1 MTKAMEVAS
10 LPRETDIRLAIV
22 GLGYVGL
29 PLALAFSREV
39 DTLGFD
45 IDAGRV
51 EELGRGEDVTGE
63 LDETE
68 RSELSRI
75 RFSDDVES
83 LSERNVFIVAVPTP
97 VDRHKYPDM
106 SALEGATKTVAGHIS
121 RGDVVIFEST
131 VYPGATEEVCVPLL
145 EAGSGLRCN
154 VDFHVGYS
162 PERINP
168 GDRTHRL
175 ADIVKV
181 TSGSNPAAADFI
193 DALYRKVVRA
203 GTHRA
208 PDLRTAEAAKAIENT
223 QRDVNIALMNELAM
237 IFGRLNIET
246 EHVLKAAGSKW
257 NFLPFKP
264 GLVGG
269 HCIGVDPYYL
279 LHRARELGI
288 EPQVIASGRR
298 VNDNMPNIIAK
309 KLVQA
314 IIQKGKNPGNCKVL
328 VLGITFKEDV
338 ADIRNSKV
346 VDLVREL
353 MDYSINVHLVD
364 PHASPNEVAHEYK
377 LMMMDEL
384 SSNYDAI
391 IVAVGHKQYRDMG
404 IDYLRTL
411 MNGQPILYDLKGVF
425 ERPKDPNFT
434 YWRM

>member
-75 RFSDDVES
+75 HFSDEVES

-223 QRDVNIALMNELAM
+223 QRDVNIALMNELAQM
-237 IFGRLNIET
+237 FARLGLDT
-246 EHVLKAAGSKW
+246 QAVLDAAGSKW
-257 NFLPFKP
+257 NFLPFRP

-279 LHRARELGI
+279 IHKAQEAGHFPELIMAARRINDGMATYVGDRFLRLL
-288 EPQVIASGRR
+288 AKRR
-298 VNDNMPNIIAK
+298 VNVVGAR
-309 KLVQA
+309 
-314 IIQKGKNPGNCKVL
+314 VL
-328 VLGITFKEDV
+328 VLGLTFKENCPDL
-338 ADIRNSKV
+338 RNSQV
-346 VDLVREL
+346 A
-353 MDYSINVHLVD
+353 HLVERLRRYHAEVDALD
-364 PHASPNEVAHEYK
+364 PWVDA
-377 LMMMDEL
+377 DEAAEHVGIRPI
-384 SSNYDAI
+384 SGPESGTYDAI
-391 IVAVGHKQYRDMG
+391 LLAVAHRQFAELGGEG
-404 IDYLRTL
+404 IRAW
-411 MNGQPILYDLKGVF
+411 LKPGGVLF
-425 ERPKDPNFT
+425 DIKHLLPREASDERL
-434 YWRM
+434 

>member
-75 RFSDDVES
+75 HFSDEVES

-223 QRDVNIALMNELAM
+223 QRDVNIALMNELAQM
-237 IFGRLNIET
+237 FARLGLDT
-246 EHVLKAAGSKW
+246 QAVLDAAGSKW
-257 NFLPFKP
+257 NFLPFRP

-279 LHRARELGI
+279 IHKAQEAGHFPELIMAARRINDGMATYVGDRFLRLL
-288 EPQVIASGRR
+288 AKRR
-298 VNDNMPNIIAK
+298 VNVVGAR
-309 KLVQA
+309 
-314 IIQKGKNPGNCKVL
+314 VL
-328 VLGITFKEDV
+328 VLGLTFKENCPDL
-338 ADIRNSKV
+338 RNSQV
-346 VDLVREL
+346 A
-353 MDYSINVHLVD
+353 HLVERLRRYHAEVDALD
-364 PHASPNEVAHEYK
+364 PWVDA
-377 LMMMDEL
+377 DEAAEHVGIRPI
-384 SSNYDAI
+384 SEPEFGTYDAI
-391 IVAVGHKQYRDMG
+391 LLAVAHRQFAELGGEG
-404 IDYLRTL
+404 IRAW
-411 MNGQPILYDLKGVF
+411 LKPGGVLF
-425 ERPKDPNFT
+425 DIKHLLPREASDERL
-434 YWRM
+434 

>member
-1 MTKAMEVAS
+1 MTKAMEVAP

-181 TSGSNPAAADFI
+181 TSGSNAAAADFI

-223 QRDVNIALMNELAM
+223 QRDVNIALMNELAQM
-237 IFGRLNIET
+237 FARLGLDT
-246 EHVLKAAGSKW
+246 QAVLDAAGSKW
-257 NFLPFKP
+257 NFLPFRP

-279 LHRARELGI
+279 IHKAQEAGHFPELIMAARRINDGMATYVGDRFLRLL
-288 EPQVIASGRR
+288 AKRR
-298 VNDNMPNIIAK
+298 VNVVGAR
-309 KLVQA
+309 
-314 IIQKGKNPGNCKVL
+314 VL
-328 VLGITFKEDV
+328 VLGLTFKENCPDL
-338 ADIRNSKV
+338 RNSQV
-346 VDLVREL
+346 A
-353 MDYSINVHLVD
+353 HLVERLRRYHAEVDALD
-364 PHASPNEVAHEYK
+364 PWVDA
-377 LMMMDEL
+377 DEAAEHVGIRPI
-384 SSNYDAI
+384 SEPEFGTYDAI
-391 IVAVGHKQYRDMG
+391 LLAVAHRQFAELGGEG
-404 IDYLRTL
+404 IRAW
-411 MNGQPILYDLKGVF
+411 LKPGGVLF
-425 ERPKDPNFT
+425 DIKHLLPREASDERL
-434 YWRM
+434 

>member
-1 MTKAMEVAS
+1 MEVAS

-75 RFSDDVES
+75 HFSDEVES

-223 QRDVNIALMNELAM
+223 QRDVNIALMNELAQM
-237 IFGRLNIET
+237 FARLGLDT
-246 EHVLKAAGSKW
+246 QAVLDAAGSKW
-257 NFLPFKP
+257 NFLPFRP

-279 LHRARELGI
+279 IHKAQEAGHFPELIMAARRINDGMATYVGDRFLRLL
-288 EPQVIASGRR
+288 AKRR
-298 VNDNMPNIIAK
+298 VNVVGAR
-309 KLVQA
+309 
-314 IIQKGKNPGNCKVL
+314 VL
-328 VLGITFKEDV
+328 VLGLTFKENCPDL
-338 ADIRNSKV
+338 RNSQV
-346 VDLVREL
+346 A
-353 MDYSINVHLVD
+353 HLVERLRRYHAEVDALD
-364 PHASPNEVAHEYK
+364 PWVDA
-377 LMMMDEL
+377 DEAAEHVGIRPI
-384 SSNYDAI
+384 SEPEFGTYDAI
-391 IVAVGHKQYRDMG
+391 LLAVAHRQFAELGGEG
-404 IDYLRTL
+404 IRAW
-411 MNGQPILYDLKGVF
+411 LKPGGVLF
-425 ERPKDPNFT
+425 DIKHLLPREASDERL
-434 YWRM
+434 

>member
-223 QRDVNIALMNELAM
+223 QRDVNIALMNELAQM
-237 IFGRLNIET
+237 FARLGLDT
-246 EHVLKAAGSKW
+246 QAVLDAAGSKW
-257 NFLPFKP
+257 NFLPFRP

-279 LHRARELGI
+279 IHKAQEAGHFPELIMAARRINDGMATYVGDRFLRLL
-288 EPQVIASGRR
+288 AKRR
-298 VNDNMPNIIAK
+298 VNVVGAR
-309 KLVQA
+309 
-314 IIQKGKNPGNCKVL
+314 VL
-328 VLGITFKEDV
+328 VLGLTFKENCPDL
-338 ADIRNSKV
+338 RNSQV
-346 VDLVREL
+346 A
-353 MDYSINVHLVD
+353 HLVERLRRYHAEVDALD
-364 PHASPNEVAHEYK
+364 PWVDA
-377 LMMMDEL
+377 DEAAEHVGIRPI
-384 SSNYDAI
+384 SGPESGTYDAI
-391 IVAVGHKQYRDMG
+391 LLAVAHRQFAELGGEG
-404 IDYLRTL
+404 IRAW
-411 MNGQPILYDLKGVF
+411 LKPGGVLF
-425 ERPKDPNFT
+425 DIKHLLPREASDERL
-434 YWRM
+434 

>member
-1 MTKAMEVAS
+1 MTKAMEVAP

-75 RFSDDVES
+75 HFSDEVES

-223 QRDVNIALMNELAM
+223 QRDVNIALMNELAQM
-237 IFGRLNIET
+237 FARLGLDT
-246 EHVLKAAGSKW
+246 QAVLDAAGSKW
-257 NFLPFKP
+257 NFLPFRP

-279 LHRARELGI
+279 IHKAQEAGHFPELIMAARRINDGMATYVGDRFLRLL
-288 EPQVIASGRR
+288 AKRR
-298 VNDNMPNIIAK
+298 VNVVGAR
-309 KLVQA
+309 
-314 IIQKGKNPGNCKVL
+314 VL
-328 VLGITFKEDV
+328 VLGLTFKENCPDL
-338 ADIRNSKV
+338 RNSQV
-346 VDLVREL
+346 A
-353 MDYSINVHLVD
+353 HLVERLRRYHAEVDALD
-364 PHASPNEVAHEYK
+364 PWVDA
-377 LMMMDEL
+377 DEAAEHVGIRPI
-384 SSNYDAI
+384 SEPESGTYDAI
-391 IVAVGHKQYRDMG
+391 LLAVAHRQFAELGGEG
-404 IDYLRTL
+404 IRAW
-411 MNGQPILYDLKGVF
+411 LKPGGVLF
-425 ERPKDPNFT
+425 DIKHLLPREASDERL
-434 YWRM
+434 

>member
-1 MTKAMEVAS
+1 
-10 LPRETDIRLAIV
+10 
-22 GLGYVGL
+22 
-29 PLALAFSREV
+29 
-39 DTLGFD
+39 GFD

-75 RFSDDVES
+75 HFSDEVES

-223 QRDVNIALMNELAM
+223 QRDVNIALMNELAQM
-237 IFGRLNIET
+237 FARLGLDT
-246 EHVLKAAGSKW
+246 QAVLDAAGSKW
-257 NFLPFKP
+257 NFLPFRP

-279 LHRARELGI
+279 IHKAQEAGHFPELIMAARRINDGMATYVGDRFLRLL
-288 EPQVIASGRR
+288 AKRR
-298 VNDNMPNIIAK
+298 VNVVGAR
-309 KLVQA
+309 
-314 IIQKGKNPGNCKVL
+314 VL
-328 VLGITFKEDV
+328 VLGLTFKENCPDL
-338 ADIRNSKV
+338 RNSQV
-346 VDLVREL
+346 A
-353 MDYSINVHLVD
+353 HLVERLRRYHAEVDALD
-364 PHASPNEVAHEYK
+364 PWVDA
-377 LMMMDEL
+377 DEAAEHVGIRPI
-384 SSNYDAI
+384 SGPESGTYDAI
-391 IVAVGHKQYRDMG
+391 LLAVAHRQFAELGGEG
-404 IDYLRTL
+404 IRAW
-411 MNGQPILYDLKGVF
+411 LKPGGVLF
-425 ERPKDPNFT
+425 DIKHLLPREASDERL
-434 YWRM
+434 

>member
-1 MTKAMEVAS
+1 MTKAMEVAP

-75 RFSDDVES
+75 HFSDEVES

-223 QRDVNIALMNELAM
+223 QRDVNIALMNELAQM
-237 IFGRLNIET
+237 FARLGLDT
-246 EHVLKAAGSKW
+246 QAVLDAAGSKW
-257 NFLPFKP
+257 NFLPFRP

-279 LHRARELGI
+279 IHKAQEAGHFPELIMAARRINDGMATYVGDRFLRLL
-288 EPQVIASGRR
+288 AKRR
-298 VNDNMPNIIAK
+298 VNVVGAR
-309 KLVQA
+309 
-314 IIQKGKNPGNCKVL
+314 VL
-328 VLGITFKEDV
+328 VLGLTFKENCPDL
-338 ADIRNSKV
+338 RNSQV
-346 VDLVREL
+346 A
-353 MDYSINVHLVD
+353 HLVERLRRYHAEVDALD
-364 PHASPNEVAHEYK
+364 PWVDA
-377 LMMMDEL
+377 DEAAEHVGIRPI
-384 SSNYDAI
+384 SEPEFGTYDAI
-391 IVAVGHKQYRDMG
+391 LLAVAHRQFAELGGEG
-404 IDYLRTL
+404 IRAW
-411 MNGQPILYDLKGVF
+411 LKPGGVLF
-425 ERPKDPNFT
+425 DIKHLLPREASDERL
-434 YWRM
+434 

>member
-1 MTKAMEVAS
+1 MEVAS

-223 QRDVNIALMNELAM
+223 QRDVNIALMNELAQM
-237 IFGRLNIET
+237 FARLGLDT
-246 EHVLKAAGSKW
+246 QAVLDAAGSKW
-257 NFLPFKP
+257 NFLPFRP

-279 LHRARELGI
+279 IHKAQEAGHFPELIMAARRINDGMATYVGDRFLRLL
-288 EPQVIASGRR
+288 AKRR
-298 VNDNMPNIIAK
+298 VNVVGAR
-309 KLVQA
+309 
-314 IIQKGKNPGNCKVL
+314 VL
-328 VLGITFKEDV
+328 VLGLTFKENCPDL
-338 ADIRNSKV
+338 RNSQV
-346 VDLVREL
+346 A
-353 MDYSINVHLVD
+353 HLVERLRRYHAEVDALD
-364 PHASPNEVAHEYK
+364 PWVDA
-377 LMMMDEL
+377 DEAAEHVGIRPI
-384 SSNYDAI
+384 SGPESGTYDAI
-391 IVAVGHKQYRDMG
+391 LLAVAHRQFAELGGEG
-404 IDYLRTL
+404 IRAW
-411 MNGQPILYDLKGVF
+411 LKPGGVLF
-425 ERPKDPNFT
+425 DIKHLLPREASDERL
-434 YWRM
+434 